1 MAKNMMASPK
11 RRAVLDL
18 LDLLGDPMAILL
30 RQSFHGLQLLLD
42 LLGDLYWVT
51 RILID
56 PHQLGWAARRPRQ
69 ILVLFLKSWIF
80 PILEQHG
87 ATCSEQEAD

>member
-1 MAKNMMASPK
+1 MASPK

-42 LLGDLYWVT
+42 LL
-51 RILID
+51 
-56 PHQLGWAARRPRQ
+56 ARPVRHIGRGR
-69 ILVLFLKSWIF
+69 S
-80 PILEQHG
+80 
-87 ATCSEQEAD
+87 